1 MDCEKFDRIV
11 LDLLY
16 GELDELTEAA
26 AKRHVEHCSRC
37 KGIASGLRATREVGA
52 LALVD
57 PPDSLELGILAAE
70 RRLNEKLPLTKK
82 AGRAVSILAVYA
94 MRPQL
99 AMAALLLLM
108 IGSSLFFLRA
118 RPNSRDSV
126 LVTERGVPESEADHV
141 VIPAAPPAELREL
154 PSAPVAS
161 AVPRAAAARGEL
173 LAQRSKEEERSA
185 PLAAPLAPADDSPK
199 GSAAADATAL
209 GAAEPLADTLEAAS
223 AAFQSGRYVE
233 AQRRFEELAARG
245 GSDAPVAALQA
256 VEALRRQRGCPAAAP
271 RYDEVHSRYRD
282 TPSGSEAAW
291 QAGDCYRALGDLT
304 RARQSLE
311 SLLEVAPY
319 RTRAQAALQELTT
332 REEQLASA
340 KKAKSAGPPAAEA
353 APPQASPPAAGA
365 KPAKRAAPPSDA
377 SP

>member
-16 GELDELTEAA
+16 GELDELTDAA

-37 KGIASGLRATREVGA
+37 KSMSSGLRATRDVGA

-70 RRLNEKLPLTKK
+70 RRMNEKLPLTKK
-82 AGRAVSILAVYA
+82 LGRGVSILAVYA

-126 LVTERGVPESEADHV
+126 LITERGVPDNEAEHV
-141 VIPAAPPAELREL
+141 VLQAPSELREL
-154 PSAPVAS
+154 PRAVAS
-161 AVPRAAAARGEL
+161 ALPRPASARDEAAPAR
-173 LAQRSKEEERSA
+173 ERDSERASA
-185 PLAAPLAPADDSPK
+185 PLAAAEAEAPS
-199 GSAAADATAL
+199 SAAAKGASADAESTGAL
-209 GAAEPLADTLEAAS
+209 EPAADSVEAAL
-223 AAFQSGRYVE
+223 AAFQGGRYVE
-233 AQRRFEELAARG
+233 AQRRYEEIAARG
-245 GSDAPVAALQA
+245 GSDAPSAALQA

-271 RYDEVHSRYRD
+271 RYDEVHARYPQ

-291 QAGDCYRALGDLT
+291 QAGD
-304 RARQSLE
+304 
-311 SLLEVAPY
+311 
-319 RTRAQAALQELTT
+319 
-332 REEQLASA
+332 
-340 KKAKSAGPPAAEA
+340 
-353 APPQASPPAAGA
+353 
-365 KPAKRAAPPSDA
+365 
-377 SP
+377 

>member
-26 AKRHVEHCSRC
+26 ARRHVEHCSRC
-37 KGIASGLRATREVGA
+37 KAIAAGLRATREVGA

-70 RRLNEKLPLTKK
+70 RKLNERLPLAKK
-82 AGRAVSILAVYA
+82 IGRGVSILAVYA

-118 RPNSRDSV
+118 RPSARDNV

-141 VIPAAPPAELREL
+141 VITAPPPAELREVPMAAASGIPRPAAARTEAPAL
-154 PSAPVAS
+154 REREEEKSAP
-161 AVPRAAAARGEL
+161 PAAAAEAR
-173 LAQRSKEEERSA
+173 
-185 PLAAPLAPADDSPK
+185 ADDD
-199 GSAAADATAL
+199 AAKRAPEGADAL
-209 GAAEPLADTLEAAS
+209 GGSEPPVDSLEAAN

-245 GSDAPVAALQA
+245 GPNAPAAALQA

-271 RYDEVHSRYRD
+271 RYDEVHSRYPG
-282 TPSGSEAAW
+282 TPSGNEAAW
-291 QAGDCYRALGDLT
+291 QAGDCYRALGDLP
-304 RARQSLE
+304 RARQTLE
-311 SLLEVAPY
+311 ALLEVAEY
-319 RTRAQAALQELTT
+319 KARAQAALQELGA
-332 REEQLASA
+332 REEQIASA
-340 KKAKSAGPPAAEA
+340 KRAKAAAPPAAAAPASPPAAEA
-353 APPQASPPAAGA
+353 KPSKPAAQ
-365 KPAKRAAPPSDA
+365 
-377 SP
+377 